1 MAEAPQAAGLDFS
14 DKMVVIVGGIL
25 AAMALSVLNPVLP
38 SIDKALSHSAA
49 DSSLVRQ
56 LFGFTSLAMAV
67 GAPLGAWASQQ
78 FGMRRMLIVASLIYA
93 IAGTAGL
100 YLNTLPLL
108 LVSRLAVGACAAAI
122 QVMSLTL
129 INTKCVGND
138 RAKWMG
144 LHVSFATLITLLISP
159 LSGVLG
165 RISWHLPFAEY
176 AVSLALCAVLIASP
190 RDNEGVEARAQDAAP
205 GAQRDSILS
214 WFPWHYFPLSLL
226 LGTMTFMPT
235 AYGPFLLAEK
245 AHMGPGGIGLV
256 LMGGALMGAGLSSQ
270 YGRARRSLSAYQAFA
285 FSFTLAGTGALTAA
299 LTSSIP
305 LLIAGLLAHAIG
317 VSWFVPNI
325 MTALGA
331 KLTSARQARAA
342 GLVKTAH
349 FLSAPLCIYL
359 KDSLLGNSGA
369 STAMLTVAVIAYAM
383 LALMLFRMVTVG
395 KPLAVATE

>member
-1 MAEAPQAAGLDFS
+1 MAEAPQAPGLDFS
-14 DKMVVIVGGIL
+14 DKVVVIVGGIL

-38 SIDKALSHSAA
+38 SIDKALSHSPA

-67 GAPLGAWASQQ
+67 GAPLGAWCSRK

-100 YLNTLPLL
+100 YLNALPLL
-108 LVSRLAVGACAAAI
+108 LFSRLAVGACAAAI

-144 LHVSFATLITLLISP
+144 IHVSVATLITLPISP
-159 LSGVLG
+159 LSGLLG
-165 RISWHLPFAEY
+165 QISWHLPFALY
-176 AVSLALCAVLIASP
+176 VVSLALFATLIVSP
-190 RDNEGVEARAQDAAP
+190 RDGEGAEARAEAAAP
-205 GAQRDSILS
+205 GVLKDSILS
-214 WFPWHYFPLSLL
+214 WFPWRYFPLSLL

-245 AHMGPGGIGLV
+245 AHRGPGGIGLV

-270 YGRARRSLSAYQAFA
+270 YGRARRSLSAYQAFI
-285 FSFTLAGTGALTAA
+285 FSFAMAGTGALTAA
-299 LTSSIP
+299 LTSSVP

-317 VSWFVPNI
+317 ISWFVPNI

-359 KDSLLGNSGA
+359 KDSLLGDSGA
-369 STAMLTVAVIAYAM
+369 STAMLTVGVIAFAM
-383 LALMLFRMVTVG
+383 LALMLFRMVTAG
-395 KPLAVATE
+395 KAEAAPVS